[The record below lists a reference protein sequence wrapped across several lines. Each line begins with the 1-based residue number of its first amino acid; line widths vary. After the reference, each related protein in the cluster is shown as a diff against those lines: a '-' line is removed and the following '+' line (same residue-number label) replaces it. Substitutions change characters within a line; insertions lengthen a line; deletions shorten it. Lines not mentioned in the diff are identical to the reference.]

1 MGRKRDVQIGER
13 FRPVGLTSFG
23 DPFTNVFEVREIR
36 VENCILPHANL
47 VNLTNPS
54 DRRLISV
61 DALRDMSLYL
71 ASGFRSHDGTGTNA
85 PDDE

>member
-1 MGRKRDVQIGER
+1 MARKRDIQIGER

-36 VENCILPHANL
+36 VENCIIPHANL

-61 DALRDMSLYL
+61 VALRDRSLYL
-71 ASGFRSHDGTGTNA
+71 ASGFRSGVGVETEA
-85 PDDE
+85 PNDE

>member
-23 DPFTNVFEVREIR
+23 DPFTNVFEVHEIR
-36 VENCILPHANL
+36 VENCIIPHANL

-61 DALRDMSLYL
+61 DALRDRSLYL
-71 ASGFRSHDGTGTNA
+71 ASGSRSNA
-85 PDDE
+85 GIETEVSNAE